1 MTKALLASASVLAL
15 ACSTPAW
22 AQSSSGGPLI
32 EELIVTATKREE
44 SVQDVPIAVS
54 AFSEEALRAKGI
66 DTAGDLVQS
75 VPNLTFTRRSL
86 RTNFQIRGVGAQL
99 VSTGGDDG
107 VGVHH
112 NNVPLTSNRLA
123 DAEFYDVERVE
134 VLRGPQGTLFGRN
147 ATGGVVNVI
156 TNKPI
161 DTFDASITAEFGN
174 FNSLKYQGFVNV
186 PLGDMFQLRLAG
198 FALQRSGYTSNTLNG
213 QDVDDRQ
220 IWAGRVTLGFTPSE
234 NFRGFLLWDT
244 FSEDDTRGARKQLC
258 AKDIGLTSVGGVPT
272 GAAQAAFT
280 QGCLPASVY
289 GQDVYGT
296 TNQLSTFTGI
306 IARQIGLQSTDAF
319 AGKTISRDLRE
330 VEVYG
335 RPIYRPRTD
344 IYTLNLEWDVTPTLT
359 ATSLTSYNE
368 NESYSR
374 GDSTG
379 GYSSVAF
386 GITPFT
392 PNGTLNDPQLG
403 LTDRLMSESGG
414 TAHNEQWSQELRLQS
429 NFDGPINFNVGGIYI
444 DYKAS
449 SITYVATNAAT
460 AAVRVVQPAAY
471 VDPLREPDFTGH
483 NYFVSLSEYKLKSK
497 AAFGEVY
504 WQATDDLRVTLGL
517 RYTDDE
523 KWTRGSGS
531 TLFTPGRGPNFTL
544 PQSVEF
550 QETTGRLNV
559 DWSPDLSFTEQTL
572 VYASYSKGYKGGG
585 FNPPGVVALGLN
597 PTYEPEFVNA
607 YEIGTKNTLADG
619 RLLLNLTGFYYKYQG
634 YQIGRSVNRSV
645 YNENIDAEIYG
656 AELESIWEP
665 INNLRLNANIGYLHT
680 EIEEGK
686 VVDTFNRAQGDASYI
701 YANSTNGGCILNAA
715 GVANLLRVSGGP
727 ALLANLACAGPS
739 MTGSTIGG
747 RLIGAGV
754 PAAAANALVSGVYNY
769 GPNVS
774 RFASGAG
781 EGVIQD
787 LSGNELPNAPE
798 WTVSLGA
805 QYRWELPNGWNAT
818 LRGDYYRQS
827 ESYMRYN
834 NAFFDRID
842 AWENINASLIFA
854 NADIDLN
861 VQLFV
866 KNLMDDNTIVGF
878 DINDE
883 NLGATRSVF
892 LLDPRLYGI
901 AITKGF

>member
-1 MTKALLASASVLAL
+1 MSKALLASASAIAL
-15 ACSTPAW
+15 VWSTPVW
-22 AQSSSGGPLI
+22 AQAPRTGNVI
-32 EELIVTATKREE
+32 EELIVTAQKREE

-54 AFSEEALRAKGI
+54 AFSEQALKAQGI
-66 DTAGDLVQS
+66 DGAGNLVQS
-75 VPNLTFTRRSL
+75 VPNLTFTRRAL

-107 VGVHH
+107 VGVHQ
-112 NNVPLTSNRLA
+112 NNAPLTSNRLA

-134 VLRGPQGTLFGRN
+134 VLRGPQGTLYGRN

-156 TNKPI
+156 TNKPT
-161 DTFDASITAEFGN
+161 DSFSASISAEFGN
-174 FNSLKYQGFVNV
+174 FNSLKYQGFINL
-186 PLGDMFQLRLAG
+186 PLGDMFQLRAAG
-198 FALQRSGYTSNTLNG
+198 FALQRDGYTKNTLNG
-213 QDVDDRQ
+213 QDIDDRQ
-220 IWAGRVTLGFTPSE
+220 IWAGRVTLGFTPTD
-234 NFRGFLLWDT
+234 NIRGFLLWDS
-244 FSEDDTRGARKQLC
+244 FAEDDSRGARKQLC
-258 AKDIGLTSVGGVPT
+258 QKDLGLTSVLGVPT

-289 GQDVYGT
+289 AGNVYGT

-306 IARQIGLQSTDAF
+306 IARQIGLQTTDAF

-330 VEVYG
+330 IEVYG
-335 RPIYRPRTD
+335 RPTYRPRTD
-344 IYTLNLEWDVTPTLT
+344 LYQFNLEWDVTPELT
-359 ATSLTSYNE
+359 ATSLTTYNE
-368 NESYSR
+368 NENYTR

-379 GYSSVAF
+379 GFSSVPF

-392 PNGTLNDPQLG
+392 PTGVLNDPQFG
-403 LTDRLMSESGG
+403 VTDRLMSESGG
-414 TAHNEQWSQELRLQS
+414 TSHNEQWTQELRLQS
-429 NFDGPINFNVGGIYI
+429 NFDGPINFNVGGIYL
-444 DYKAS
+444 DYKAT

-460 AAVRVVQPAAY
+460 AAVRVVQPLAY

-483 NYFVSLSEYKLKSK
+483 NYFISLSEYELKSK

-504 WQATDDLRVTLGL
+504 WQATEDLKFTLGL

-531 TLFTPGRGPNFTL
+531 TLFTPGRGPTFTT

-559 DWSPDLSFTEQTL
+559 DWSPDLSFTDQTL
-572 VYASYSKGYKGGG
+572 IYASYSKGYKGGG

-597 PTYEPEFVNA
+597 PTYDPEFVNA

-619 RLLLNLTGFYYKYQG
+619 RLLLNLTGFYYDYQG

-645 YNENIDAEIYG
+645 YNENIDAKIWG
-656 AELESIWEP
+656 LELESIWEP
-665 INNLRLNANIGYLHT
+665 IDNLRFNANIGYLNT
-680 EIEEGK
+680 EIEQGL
-686 VVDTFNRAQGDASYI
+686 VVDTFNRTQDNSAYI
-701 YANSTNGGCILNAA
+701 YANSTNGGCILNAQ
-715 GVANLLRVSGGP
+715 GVANLLQVPGGST
-727 ALLANLACAGPS
+727 LLANFACGG
-739 MTGSTIGG
+739 TGSGTSTIRG
-747 RLIGAGV
+747 RLLAAGV
-754 PAAAANALVSGVYNY
+754 PAATANALTNGVYNY
-769 GPNVS
+769 GPGVS
-774 RFASGAG
+774 LFGNGAG

-787 LSGNELPNAPE
+787 LSGNDLPNAPE

-834 NAFFDRID
+834 NAFFDNIE
-842 AWENINASLIFA
+842 AWENINASLIVA
-854 NADIDLN
+854 NPDIDLS

-866 KNLMDDNTIVGF
+866 KNMLDEDTIVGF

-901 AITKGF
+901 SITKGF

>member
-1 MTKALLASASVLAL
+1 MTKAWLASASALAL
-15 ACSTPAW
+15 VWSTPVW
-22 AQSSSGGPLI
+22 AQSSGGSFI
-32 EELIVTATKREE
+32 EELIVTAQKREE

-54 AFSEEALRAKGI
+54 AFSEQALKTRGI
-66 DTAGDLVQS
+66 DTAGNLVQS

-112 NNVPLTSNRLA
+112 NNAPLTANRLA

-134 VLRGPQGTLFGRN
+134 VLRGPQGTLYGRN

-156 TNKPI
+156 TNKPT

-174 FNSLKYQGFVNV
+174 FNSKKYQGFINV
-186 PLGDMFQLRLAG
+186 PLGEMFALRAAG
-198 FALQRSGYTSNTLNG
+198 FALQRDGYTKNTLNG
-213 QDVDDRQ
+213 QDIDDRQ
-220 IWAGRVTLGFTPSE
+220 IWAARVTLSFDPAE
-234 NFRGFLLWDT
+234 NFRGFLLWDN

-289 GQDVYGT
+289 GSDVYGT

-306 IARQIGLQSTDAF
+306 IARQIGLQTTDAF
-319 AGKTISRDLRE
+319 AGKTISRDQRE
-330 VEVYG
+330 IEVYG

-344 IYTLNLEWDVTPTLT
+344 LYELNLEWDVTPALT

-368 NESYSR
+368 NENYAR

-379 GYSSVAF
+379 GYSSVPF
-386 GITPFT
+386 GVTPFT
-392 PNGTLNDPQLG
+392 PTGTLNDPQFG
-403 LTDRLMSESGG
+403 ITDRLMSESGG
-414 TAHNEQWSQELRLQS
+414 IGHNEQWTQELRLQS
-429 NFDGPINFNVGGIYI
+429 NFDGPINFNVGGIYL
-444 DYKAS
+444 DYKAR

-460 AAVRVVQPAAY
+460 AAVRLIQPAAY
-471 VDPLREPDFTGH
+471 IDPLREPDYTGH

-504 WQATDDLRVTLGL
+504 WRATEDLKVTLGL
-517 RYTDDE
+517 RYTDDK
-523 KWTRGSGS
+523 KWTRGSGA
-531 TLFTPGRGPNFTL
+531 TLFTPGRGPTFTAE
-544 PQSVEF
+544 QEVQF

-559 DWSPDLSFTEQTL
+559 DWSPDLSFTDQTL

-597 PTYEPEFVNA
+597 PSYEPEFVNA
-607 YEIGTKNTLADG
+607 YEVGTKNTLADG

-645 YNENIDAEIYG
+645 YNENIDAKIYG

-665 INNLRLNANIGYLHT
+665 IDNLRLNANIGYLKT
-680 EIEEGK
+680 EIEKGL
-686 VVDTFNRAQGDASYI
+686 VVDTFNRTQGDPAYI
-701 YANSTNGGCILNAA
+701 YANSTNGGCILNSA
-715 GVANLLRVSGGP
+715 GVANLLRVPGGST
-727 ALLANLACAGPS
+727 LLANFACAG
-739 MTGSTIGG
+739 TGSGTSTIRG
-747 RLIGAGV
+747 RLLAAGV
-754 PAAAANALVSGVYNY
+754 PAATADALVGGVYSY
-769 GPNVS
+769 GTNVS

-781 EGVIQD
+781 EGIVQN

-798 WTVSLGA
+798 WTLSLGA
-805 QYRWELPNGWNAT
+805 QYKWELPNGWNAT
-818 LRGDYYRQS
+818 IRGDYYRQA
-827 ESYMRYN
+827 ESFMRYN
-834 NAFFDRID
+834 NAFFDRIES
-842 AWENINASLIFA
+842 WENVNASLIFA
-854 NADIDLN
+854 NPDLDLN
-861 VQLFV
+861 VQVFV

-892 LLDPRLYGI
+892 LLDPRLYGVS
-901 AITKGF
+901 ITKGF

>member
-1 MTKALLASASVLAL
+1 MPRFLLASASAMAL
-15 ACSTPAW
+15 VCATPAW
-22 AQSSSGGPLI
+22 AQSTGGGALI
-32 EELIVTATKREE
+32 EELIVTAQKREE

-54 AFSEEALRAKGI
+54 AFNQEALRAQGI
-66 DTAGDLVQS
+66 DTAGNLVQS

-112 NNVPLTSNRLA
+112 NNVPLTANRLA

-156 TNKPI
+156 TNKPT
-161 DTFDASITAEFGN
+161 DTFDASVTAEFGN
-174 FNSLKYQGFVNV
+174 FNSFKYQGFVNV
-186 PLGDMFQLRLAG
+186 PLGEMFSLRAAA
-198 FALQRSGYTSNTLNG
+198 FALQRDGYTKNTLNG
-213 QDVDDRQ
+213 QDIDDRS
-220 IWAGRVTLGFTPSE
+220 IWAGRVTLSFNPTDT
-234 NFRGFLLWDT
+234 FRAYLLWDG

-258 AKDIGLTSVGGVPT
+258 QKDLGLTSVLGVPT
-272 GAAQAAFT
+272 GAAQSAFT

-289 GQDVYGT
+289 GSDVYGT
-296 TNQLSTFTGI
+296 TNQLSTFSGI
-306 IARQIGLQSTDAF
+306 IARQIGLQPVDSF

-344 IYTLNLEWDVTPTLT
+344 LYELNMEWDVTPALTL
-359 ATSLTSYNE
+359 TSLTSYNE
-368 NESYSR
+368 NENYSR

-379 GYSSVAF
+379 GYSSVPF

-392 PNGTLNDPQLG
+392 PTGVLNDPQFG
-403 LTDRLMSESGG
+403 ITDRLMSESGG
-414 TAHNEQWSQELRLQS
+414 SGHNEQWTQELRLQS
-429 NFDGPINFNVGGIYI
+429 NFDGAWNFNLGGIYI
-444 DYKAS
+444 DYEAT

-471 VDPLREPDFTGH
+471 IDPLREPDYTGH
-483 NYFVSLSEYKLKSK
+483 NYFISLSEYKLKSK

-504 WQATDDLRVTLGL
+504 WQATDDLKVTLGL

-523 KWTRGSGS
+523 KWTRGSGA
-531 TLFTPGRGPNFTL
+531 TLFTPGRGPSFTD
-544 PQSVEF
+544 PQKVKF
-550 QETTGRLNV
+550 KETTGRLNV
-559 DWSPDLSFTEQTL
+559 DWSPDLAFTDQTL
-572 VYASYSKGYKGGG
+572 IYASYSRGYKGGG

-597 PTYEPEFVNA
+597 PSYEPEFVNA
-607 YEIGTKNTLADG
+607 FEIGTKNTLADG

-645 YNENIDAEIYG
+645 YNENIDAKIYG
-656 AELESIWEP
+656 AELETIWEP
-665 INNLRLNANIGYLHT
+665 IDNLRLNANIGYLNT
-680 EIEEGK
+680 EIEEGR
-686 VVDTFNRAQGDASYI
+686 VVDTFNRTQGNSAYI

-715 GVANLLRVSGGP
+715 GVANLLSLPGGQT
-727 ALLANLACAGPS
+727 LLANFACGG
-739 MTGSTIGG
+739 TGRSSSTIGG
-747 RLIGAGV
+747 RLLAAGV
-754 PAAAANALVSGVYNY
+754 PEPTVAAIVGSVYNY
-769 GPNVS
+769 GPDIARLANGS
-774 RFASGAG
+774 G
-781 EGVIQD
+781 EGVVQD
-787 LSGNELPNAPE
+787 LSGNDLPNAPE

-805 QYRWELPNGWNAT
+805 QYRWDLPGGWNAT

-834 NAFFDRID
+834 NAFFDRIE
-842 AWENINASLIFA
+842 AWENVNASLIFA
-854 NADIDLN
+854 KPEIDLN
-861 VQLFV
+861 VQFFV
-866 KNLMDDNTIVGF
+866 KNLLDDDTIVGF

-892 LLDPRLYGI
+892 LLDPRLYGV